1 MDDVFN
7 SNFFYLSARISIAS
21 MKSFSFAPIATYDAN
36 VLILGTMPG
45 TKSLELNQ
53 YYGHNQNNFWKF
65 MFDIYKT
72 DFSNDYETKKALLQK
87 NKIALWDVLQ
97 FCDRVGSLD
106 SAIKNEI
113 ANDFET
119 FLEQHPNIKT
129 ILFNGQKAAA
139 FFKKYVHLKKDYQ
152 LITLPSTSPANASKS
167 YESKLDQW
175 KIIRALQLEKNKIY
189 GNKITR

>member
-7 SNFFYLSARISIAS
+7 SNFFYLSARIGIAS

-72 DFSNDYETKKALLQK
+72 DFSNDYETKKALLQN

-113 ANDFET
+113 SNDFES

-167 YESKLDQW
+167 YESKLAQW
-175 KIIRALQLEKNKIY
+175 KIISALQLEKNKIY

>member
-1 MDDVFN
+1 
-7 SNFFYLSARISIAS
+7 
-21 MKSFSFAPIATYDAN
+21 MKSFSFAPISSVNSTI
-36 VLILGTMPG
+36 LILGTMPG

-65 MFDIYKT
+65 LFTIFNE
-72 DFSNDYETKKALLQK
+72 DFSNDYEIKKAFLLQ

-97 FCDRVGSLD
+97 HCERVGSLD

-119 FLEQHPNIKT
+119 FLKQHPNIKT
-129 ILFNGQKAAA
+129 ILFNGQKAAH
-139 FFKKYVHLKKDYQ
+139 FFKKYVKLQDTYQ

-167 YESKLDQW
+167 LQSKLEQW
-175 KIIRALQLEKNKIY
+175 QIIGTL
-189 GNKITR
+189 

>member
-1 MDDVFN
+1 
-7 SNFFYLSARISIAS
+7 
-21 MKSFSFAPIATYDAN
+21 MKSFSFAPISTSNATI
-36 VLILGTMPG
+36 LILGTMPG

-65 MFDIYKT
+65 MFNIFQE
-72 DFSNDYETKKALLQK
+72 DFSTDYEKRKALLQK

-119 FLEQHPNIKT
+119 FLEQHQNIKT

-139 FFKKYVHLKKDYQ
+139 FFKKYVKLKNSYQ
-152 LITLPSTSPANASKS
+152 LITLPSTSPANASKAFQ
-167 YESKLDQW
+167 SKLDEWQ
-175 KIIRALQLEKNKIY
+175 IIPSLQ
-189 GNKITR
+189 

>member
-1 MDDVFN
+1 
-7 SNFFYLSARISIAS
+7 
-21 MKSFSFAPIATYDAN
+21 MKSYSFAPISNTNAT

-53 YYGHNQNNFWKF
+53 YYGHSQNNFWKF
-65 MFDIYKT
+65 MFSIFQE
-72 DFSNDYETKKALLQK
+72 DFSNDYQTKKALLQK

-97 FCDRVGSLD
+97 FCERVGSLD

-119 FLEQHPNIKT
+119 FLAQHPNITT

-139 FFKKYVHLKKDYQ
+139 FYKKYVHLEKDYQ

-167 YESKLDQW
+167 YQSKLDQW
-175 KIIRALQLEKNKIY
+175 KIINSL
-189 GNKITR
+189 

>member
-1 MDDVFN
+1 
-7 SNFFYLSARISIAS
+7 
-21 MKSFSFAPIATYDAN
+21 MKSFSFAPISNNEAN
-36 VLILGTMPG
+36 ILILGTMPG

-65 MFDIYKT
+65 MFDIFNE

-119 FLEQHPNIKT
+119 FLKQHPNIKT

-139 FFKKYVHLKKDYQ
+139 FFKKYVQLKNPYQ
-152 LITLPSTSPANASKS
+152 LITLPSTSPANAAKT
-167 YESKLDQW
+167 YQSKLDEW
-175 KIIRALQLEKNKIY
+175 KIINSLS
-189 GNKITR
+189 

>member
-1 MDDVFN
+1 
-7 SNFFYLSARISIAS
+7 
-21 MKSFSFAPIATYDAN
+21 MKSFSFSPIAKDDAKI
-36 VLILGTMPG
+36 LILGTMPG

-65 MFDIYKT
+65 MFAIFNE
-72 DFSNDYETKKALLQK
+72 DFTTDYETKKALLQK
-87 NKIALWDVLQ
+87 NKIAVWDVLQ

-129 ILFNGQKAAA
+129 ILFNGQAAAA
-139 FFKKYVHLKKDYQ
+139 FFKKYVHLKNPYR
-152 LITLPSTSPANASKS
+152 LITLPSTSPANASKT
-167 YESKLDQW
+167 YQSKLDEW
-175 KIIRALQLEKNKIY
+175 KIIATL
-189 GNKITR
+189 

>member
-1 MDDVFN
+1 
-7 SNFFYLSARISIAS
+7 
-21 MKSFSFAPIATYDAN
+21 MKSFSFSPISSDSAN

-65 MFDIYKT
+65 MFTILQE
-72 DFSNDYETKKALLQK
+72 DFSTNYETRKALLQK
-87 NKIALWDVLQ
+87 NNIALWDVLQ

-113 ANDFET
+113 ANDFES
-119 FLEQHPNIKT
+119 FLKNHPNITT

-139 FFKKYVHLKKDYQ
+139 FFKKYVSLKKEYQ
-152 LITLPSTSPANASKS
+152 LITLPSSSPANASKS
-167 YESKLDQW
+167 FQSKLDEW
-175 KIIRALQLEKNKIY
+175 KIIERLIKPNV
-189 GNKITR
+189 

>member
-1 MDDVFN
+1 
-7 SNFFYLSARISIAS
+7 
-21 MKSFSFAPIATYDAN
+21 MKSYSFSPISSPDSK

-53 YYGHNQNNFWKF
+53 YYGHSQNNFWKF
-65 MFDIYKT
+65 MFTIFKE
-72 DFSNDYETKKALLQK
+72 DFSTDYDTKKALLLK

-97 FCDRVGSLD
+97 YCDRVGSLD

-119 FLEQHPNIKT
+119 FLKQHPNINT

-139 FFKKYVHLKKDYQ
+139 FFKKYVHLKKDYT
-152 LITLPSTSPANASKS
+152 LITLPSTSPANANKAFQ
-167 YESKLDQW
+167 SKLDEW
-175 KIIRALQLEKNKIY
+175 KVIASL
-189 GNKITR
+189 

>member
-1 MDDVFN
+1 
-7 SNFFYLSARISIAS
+7 
-21 MKSFSFAPIATYDAN
+21 MKSFSFSPIADNDAN
-36 VLILGTMPG
+36 ILILGTMPG

-65 MFDIYKT
+65 MFTIFKE
-72 DFSNDYETKKALLQK
+72 DFSNDYETKKVLLQK

-119 FLEQHPNIKT
+119 FLKEHSNIKT

-139 FFKKYVHLKKDYQ
+139 FFKKYVQLKNSYQ
-152 LITLPSTSPANASKS
+152 LITLPSTSPANASKT
-167 YESKLDQW
+167 YQSKLEEWQ
-175 KIIRALQLEKNKIY
+175 IISSFQP
-189 GNKITR
+189 

>member
-1 MDDVFN
+1 
-7 SNFFYLSARISIAS
+7 
-21 MKSFSFAPIATYDAN
+21 MKSFSFAPITSQDAN
-36 VLILGTMPG
+36 ILILGTMPG

-65 MFDIYKT
+65 MFHIFNE
-72 DFSNDYETKKALLQK
+72 DFSNDYQIRKELLQK

-119 FLEQHPNIKT
+119 FLAEHPNIKT

-139 FFKKYVHLKKDYQ
+139 FFKKYVHLKKEYQ
-152 LITLPSTSPANASKS
+152 LITLPSTSPANAGKS
-167 YESKLDQW
+167 FNSKLEEW
-175 KIIRALQLEKNKIY
+175 SAAISRRL
-189 GNKITR
+189 